1 MHGEVD
7 TPAAS
12 VAHDATASLPPT
24 CQEGPA
30 ARPARAALSGRLR
43 ERIARD
49 FHGRLR
55 EEWGGRFVTHG
66 RSPGPQAVRLDGN
79 DYLSLSGH
87 ERIVRAQI
95 DSLRRDRDIVV
106 QSGVFHLE
114 DSPTHRLEQALA
126 AHVDAEGALLCQS
139 GYAANVGL
147 LQVIADADTPVYID
161 NLAHM
166 SLWEGI
172 RAAGATARPFRHNDP
187 AFLARAMRR
196 HGPGIVVVDTVYS
209 ITGAVCPLREIIEVA
224 EAHGSMVVADESH
237 SLGTHGAQGRGLCA
251 QLGLSH
257 RVHFI
262 TASLAKAFAGRGGF
276 LTLPQELRYYL
287 MCHSFPSIFSSALL
301 PHEIE
306 GLRATLD
313 VVREADGAR
322 SRLRAVTA
330 RVRSRLAALGYPVAN
345 GTEQIVGLE
354 VGLEADTL
362 ALRDAMEARGVF
374 GAVFVAP
381 ATPRDR
387 SVLRMTLHADLTEAE
402 IAHVERVATEL
413 APAFRPWDWASA
425 RRQGTQAGASVLAAS
440 ASA

>member
-7 TPAAS
+7 TQAAS
-12 VAHDATASLPPT
+12 VAPDATDALTETGREGAAAPP
-24 CQEGPA
+24 P
-30 ARPARAALSGRLR
+30 RRARAALSGRLR

-49 FHGRLR
+49 FQGRLR
-55 EEWGGRFVTHG
+55 DEWGGRFVTHG
-66 RSPGPQAVRLDGN
+66 LSPGPQAVRLDGN
-79 DYLSLSGH
+79 DYLSLSGN

-95 DSLRRDRDIVV
+95 ESLRRNRDIVV

-139 GYAANVGL
+139 GYTANVGL
-147 LQVIADADTPVYID
+147 LQVIADPQTPVYID

-166 SLWEGI
+166 SLWEGA

-187 AFLARAMRR
+187 GFLERTVRR

-209 ITGAVCPLREIIEVA
+209 ITGAVCPLREIVEVA
-224 EAHGSMVVADESH
+224 EAHGCMVVADESH
-237 SLGTHGAQGRGLCA
+237 SLGTHGPQGRGLCA

-276 LTLPQELRYYL
+276 LTLPDELRYYL

-313 VVREADGAR
+313 VVRQADGAR
-322 SRLRAVTA
+322 ARLRAVTA
-330 RVRSRLAALGYPVAN
+330 RVRASLAALGYPVAN
-345 GTEQIVGLE
+345 GTEQIIGLE
-354 VGLEADTL
+354 VGREVDTL

-381 ATPRDR
+381 ATPRER
-387 SVLRMTLHADLTEAE
+387 SVLRLTLHADLTEAE
-402 IAHVERVATEL
+402 IAHLERVAADL
-413 APAFRPWDWASA
+413 APVMRPWDWASA
-425 RRQGTQAGASVLAAS
+425 RRHARGAA
-440 ASA
+440 

>member
-7 TPAAS
+7 TQAAR
-12 VAHDATASLPPT
+12 VAPDATGALIET
-24 CQEGPA
+24 GREA
-30 ARPARAALSGRLR
+30 AAVRPARAALSGRLR

-55 EEWGGRFVTHG
+55 DEWGGRFVTHG
-66 RSPGPQAVRLDGN
+66 LTPGAQAVLLDGN
-79 DYLSLSGH
+79 DYLSVSGN
-87 ERIVRAQI
+87 ERIVGAQI
-95 DSLRRDRDIVV
+95 ESLRCNRNVVV

-126 AHVDAEGALLCQS
+126 AHVDAQGALLCQS
-139 GYAANVGL
+139 GYTANVGL
-147 LQVIADADTPVYID
+147 LQVIADPDTPVYID

-166 SLWEGI
+166 SLWEGV
-172 RAAGATARPFRHNDP
+172 RAAGAPARSFRHNDP
-187 AFLARAMRR
+187 VFLERMMRR

-209 ITGAVCPLREIIEVA
+209 ITGAVCPLREIVEVA

-237 SLGTHGAQGRGLCA
+237 SLGTHGPQGRGLCA

-276 LTLPQELRYYL
+276 MTLPDELRYYL
-287 MCHSFPSIFSSALL
+287 MCHSNATIFSSALL
-301 PHEIE
+301 PHEID

-313 VVREADGAR
+313 VVREADEAR
-322 SRLRAVTA
+322 ARLRAVTA
-330 RVRSRLAALGYPVAN
+330 RVRACLASLGYPVAN
-345 GTEQIVGLE
+345 GTEQIIGLE
-354 VGLEADTL
+354 VGREVDTL

-381 ATPRDR
+381 ATCRDR
-387 SVLRMTLHADLTEAE
+387 SVLRLTLHADLTEAE
-402 IAHVERVATEL
+402 ITHLERVAAEL
-413 APAFRPWDWASA
+413 APVTRPWDWASA
-425 RRQGTQAGASVLAAS
+425 RRQARRLD
-440 ASA
+440 